1 VSLAEGVVEGV
12 DDRRVR
18 SGLADGAVATT
29 VVLLGAGAGDDDLV
43 AASISVA
50 LAFRA
55 GEVEAGD
62 RG

>member
-1 VSLAEGVVEGV
+1 M
-12 DDRRVR
+12 RVIETAHEVAHGSMLR

-29 VVLLGAGAGDDDLV
+29 VVLLGAGAWDAALV
-43 AASISVA
+43 VAILSVA

-55 GEVEAGD
+55 GEVECGD